1 MDTIYNRF
9 KDYVL
14 KQHNLISPDDKILLS
29 ISAGKDSMFMLHLIK
44 ELQNELGFQFDVFHL
59 NHLTRGEESDKD
71 ELFIKKICEDC
82 GIHSHI
88 ERYDFT
94 KNKIKSKSFEE
105 HAREI
110 RYSLLKKISATNN
123 YSLIATA
130 HNMNDNSETLL
141 MRILS
146 GTGINGIRGIL
157 PKTDNLIRPILFAK
171 KDEIYK
177 YLRDNNIAWREDLTN
192 KENIYL
198 RNHVR
203 NIIIPMISERF
214 PMAEENLINL
224 SNHAIENQSLLTSL
238 IDRLYPDI
246 ITFREDETIIDV
258 HDFKNDM
265 ALIKFLLSKV
275 LLDHYGEKIKIKI
288 FNEIIKRFTVNA
300 ANIVLYEKG
309 NFKIRKGLLKV
320 SNEALIKRTIISI
333 SNKTDTASYNEEWE
347 YTINPDNKII
357 IKEIMKEVELIFT
370 DYEYYSANKDKSD
383 IVFIQSEDFQTI
395 TIRNRRAGDRIKTEI
410 GTKKIKELMIEKK
423 LDMKTKNSIPL
434 ILIDNAIAAYIPDIV
449 IADNNKIAGNY
460 QIKNNSKRILA
471 FFFKEFNC

>member
-29 ISAGKDSMFMLHLIK
+29 VSAGKDSMFMLHLIK
-44 ELQNELGFQFDVFHL
+44 ELQNELGFLLGVFHL

-71 ELFIKKICEDC
+71 ELFIKEICEDY
-82 GIHSHI
+82 GIYSHI
-88 ERYDFT
+88 ERYDFA
-94 KNKIKSKSFEE
+94 KNKIKGKSFEE
-105 HAREI
+105 HAREM
-110 RYSLLKKISATNN
+110 RYSLLKKISALNK

-177 YLRDNNIAWREDLTN
+177 YLKDNNISWREDLTN

-203 NIIIPMISERF
+203 NIIMPMIAERF

-224 SNHAIENQSLLTSL
+224 SNHAVENQSLLSSL
-238 IDRLYPDI
+238 TDRLYPHI
-246 ITFREDETIIDV
+246 VTFNGDETIIDI
-258 HDFKNDM
+258 HDFRHDM
-265 ALIKFLLSKV
+265 ALIKFLISKV
-275 LLDHYGEKIKIKI
+275 LLDHYGEKINIRI
-288 FNEIIKRFTVNA
+288 FNEIIKRFTVNSS
-300 ANIVLYEKG
+300 NIVLYERG
-309 NFKIRKGLLKV
+309 NLKLRKGLVK
-320 SNEALIKRTIISI
+320 ERTIISI
-333 SNKTDTASYNEEWE
+333 SNETDTANYNENWE
-347 YTINPDNKII
+347 YTISPDTKIF
-357 IKEIMKEVELIFT
+357 IKEIKKEVLLNFA
-370 DYEYYSANKDKSD
+370 DYEYYFANRDKSN
-383 IVFIQSEDFQTI
+383 IIFIQSEDFQTI
-395 TIRNRRAGDRIKTEI
+395 TIRNRRPGDRIKTEI
-410 GTKKIKELMIEKK
+410 GTKKIKELMIEMK
-423 LDMKTKNSIPL
+423 LDMKTKNSVPL
-434 ILIDNAIAAYIPDIV
+434 ILLDNEMAAYIPNIV
-449 IADNNKIAGNY
+449 ITGNNKISCNC

-471 FFFKEFNC
+471 FFFNEFDY